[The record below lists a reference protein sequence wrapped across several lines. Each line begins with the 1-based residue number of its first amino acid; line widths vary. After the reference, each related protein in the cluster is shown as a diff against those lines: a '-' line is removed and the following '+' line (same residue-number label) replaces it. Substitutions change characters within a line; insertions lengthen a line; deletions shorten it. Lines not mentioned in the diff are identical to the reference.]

1 MIRVVHPGSRIRMLT
16 FCPSRIPDP
25 GVKKAPDPGSGSA
38 TLFFC
43 RRASY
48 WLYEDCGQSYHR
60 VKLVEKEKKELE
72 GPMRE
77 AVGHLRLEN
86 SKTHLLNQIKQRQ
99 IMDTEDAVK

>member
-1 MIRVVHPGSRIRMLT
+1 MIMDYL
-16 FCPSRIPDP
+16 
-25 GVKKAPDPGSGSA
+25 
-38 TLFFC
+38 
-43 RRASY
+43 
-48 WLYEDCGQSYHR
+48 SYHR